1 MAKSLV
7 WVQNMA
13 NMAALERSRDMTHS
27 RKSVRRKICSL
38 DKKMPSRKAKLTE
51 EKSSDA
57 SEMKTSDGRE
67 YFPTK
72 ILSPRAPSGEIIL
85 SVPVIQPRKMVTKT
99 WQMVGRRS
107 SKLTALSSSCEGQ
120 RSGLCHALSTLG
132 VNCQHDSISTS
143 NVIFEE
149 FRTSI
154 LSSRS
159 SQLIESNGKCNN
171 VKNLSLTLK
180 PC

>member
-13 NMAALERSRDMTHS
+13 NMAAFERSRDMIHS
-27 RKSVRRKICSL
+27 KKSVSRKICSL

-72 ILSPRAPSGEIIL
+72 ILSPRAPSGEMIL

-107 SKLTALSSSCEGQ
+107 SRLTALSSSC
-120 RSGLCHALSTLG
+120 
-132 VNCQHDSISTS
+132 ISTS
-143 NVIFEE
+143 KVTFEE
-149 FRTSI
+149 FRISI
-154 LSSRS
+154 LPAKS
-159 SQLIESNGKCNN
+159 SQLIEPNGECNN
-171 VKNLSLTLK
+171 VRNPLVTCKREEPSKEYSNEVF
-180 PC
+180 CIND